1 MFSFLSVKY
10 VFSYPYFIEKYN
22 QASNTVHWKVY
33 IIFAVE
39 TVKHIYFFIIITFFT
54 HFQISLKIKDFL
66 WTGVFCLIDQLE
78 TNTAFAFKFSEP
90 CLNTWYWKVFNLS
103 ITSSII
109 IQLKLKLLKYW
120 LLLVN
125 KPILRAQ
132 SFDFKTHK
140 FFGLYELFIDS
151 STY

>member
-1 MFSFLSVKY
+1 MYFHILISLKNITRLQIQSTGRFISFLQWRQLNIY
-10 VFSYPYFIEKYN
+10 IFYN
-22 QASNTVHWKVY
+22 HN
-33 IIFAVE
+33 IF
-39 TVKHIYFFIIITFFT
+39 HPFL
-54 HFQISLKIKDFL
+54 ISLKIKDFL
-66 WTGVFCLIDQLE
+66 WTGVFCLIDQFE